1 MQANMCCM
9 SSVCPM
15 LQVQWISYSGINSSC
30 MSWEK
35 QLIYALRQRYFAFL
49 HMRPYIHML
58 YFGIPCSP
66 RESYSPKVA
75 LKYRYLV
82 SWSIQQ
88 LFEGQNYKCKMNSDV
103 IKCPTRWRR
112 TLRPPS
118 FPVCKKESR
127 VFPRFSSPRE
137 TFSAVVKWFDG
148 QVSRQWLMCSTVKL
162 VSRSIERDVDVNKK
176 SHRSSRK
183 GHPRLP
189 LYVPNVFE
197 GVSVLQ
203 RDKRS
208 RKTSKTLA
216 KLLA

>member
-1 MQANMCCM
+1 
-9 SSVCPM
+9 
-15 LQVQWISYSGINSSC
+15 
-30 MSWEK
+30 
-35 QLIYALRQRYFAFL
+35 
-49 HMRPYIHML
+49 MRPYIQVL
-58 YFGIPCSP
+58 YFGIPCAP
-66 RESYSPKVA
+66 RESYSPKVV

-88 LFEGQNYKCKMNSDV
+88 FFEGQNYECEMNSDV
-103 IKCPTRWRR
+103 KKCPTRWRR

-118 FPVCKKESR
+118 FPVFKKESR
-127 VFPRFSSPRE
+127 GFPRLFSARE
-137 TFSAVVKWFDG
+137 TFSTVVKWFDG
-148 QVSRQWLMCSTVKL
+148 NLSRQCLMCSTVEV
-162 VSRSIERDVDVNKK
+162 VSRSIERDVDVNEK

-189 LYVPNVFE
+189 LDVPNVFE